1 MPELPEVETV
11 KNGIAQFAGKAEI
24 VDVTVR
30 NRRLRSVVP
39 DGFETAVRG
48 AKIKE
53 YRRKGKYIVID
64 LDNGRSII
72 WHLGMSGRVKTVKSN
87 AAPEEKQ
94 IIGKFTITC
103 PKKHADMYRPLSQPT
118 M

>member
-48 AKIKE
+48 AKIK
-53 YRRKGKYIVID
+53 VD
-64 LDNGRSII
+64 SL
-72 WHLGMSGRVKTVKSN
+72 
-87 AAPEEKQ
+87 P
-94 IIGKFTITC
+94 
-103 PKKHADMYRPLSQPT
+103 
-118 M
+118 

>member
-53 YRRKGKYIVID
+53 P
-64 LDNGRSII
+64 L
-72 WHLGMSGRVKTVKSN
+72 L
-87 AAPEEKQ
+87 
-94 IIGKFTITC
+94 
-103 PKKHADMYRPLSQPT
+103 PKLRQSLHPWYLQ
-118 M
+118 

>member
-48 AKIKE
+48 AKIKA
-53 YRRKGKYIVID
+53 RANTSSLI
-64 LDNGRSII
+64 S
-72 WHLGMSGRVKTVKSN
+72 TT
-87 AAPEEKQ
+87 AAASF
-94 IIGKFTITC
+94 GTW
-103 PKKHADMYRPLSQPT
+103 A
-118 M
+118 